1 MRHTAL
7 LGVAFCLTL
16 FAVTS
21 GAVAQDAT
29 QPAAAEPAAAQPNAA
44 PAAKPKAAKP
54 AEWTGT
60 WSGSVAQVGRAK
72 PFAFELTLSGKT
84 GKTGYPDDHCTGK
97 LVRAG
102 ASGNYAFFV
111 ETITEG
117 KLDSATNKGCL
128 DGSLTIMKDVNGLV
142 IGWMATH
149 DGKAVV
155 AYGTLVPRN

>member
-7 LGVAFCLTL
+7 LGVAFCVSL

-21 GAVAQDAT
+21 GAVAEDAT
-29 QPAAAEPAAAQPNAA
+29 QPAPAAAPAAAQPSAT

-72 PFAFELTLSGKT
+72 PFAFEVTLSGKT
-84 GKTGYPDDHCTGK
+84 GKTGYADDHCTGK

-117 KLDSATNKGCL
+117 KLDFSDREGMPRRQPHPCEGRQRTCREL
-128 DGSLTIMKDVNGLV
+128 DGR
-142 IGWMATH
+142 A
-149 DGKAVV
+149 
-155 AYGTLVPRN
+155 